1 MSVQKIVTF
10 LENFMPVTPHNEIQN
25 EQIDIKSK

>member
-1 MSVQKIVTF
+1 MSIQQMVTF
-10 LENFMPVTPHNEIQN
+10 LENFMPATPLDEIQN